1 MYTCSLMK
9 LAWYLPVDQHVEP
22 IRFAFDNWRRGRQLR
37 PFRPLWL
44 DLCFVHMATS
54 YTHLHTYTHTHTYTQ
69 HVTNCIVSI
78 RISSCLS
85 LCVPFS
91 CWALSAAYL
100 KLSFAT
106 LACTW
111 IYLFMNFEGRQA
123 AFSASASASASSSSS
138 SSHFIFFIISA
149 FTYWFTSSYICSPV
163 SCSHTHTHT
172 HSSWAP

>member
-1 MYTCSLMK
+1 MRGICQSISMLSL
-9 LAWYLPVDQHVEP
+9 
-22 IRFAFDNWRRGRQLR
+22 FALLLTTGDVGVSFVL
-37 PFRPLWL
+37 FV
-44 DLCFVHMATS
+44 LCDSICALSTWQQAT
-54 YTHLHTYTHTHTYTQ
+54 HTYTPTHTHTYTQ